1 MLPDPAPSASIGP
14 MAMRMSRA
22 HFEQVVDRALEGLP
36 DWVHDRVD
44 NLIVVV
50 EDRPSPEQDPAG
62 EGLLGIYEGVSLAER
77 AGDYWGAL
85 PDQITI
91 FRFPHLQL
99 GVEGDA
105 LEAEIRRTV
114 LHELAHHLGIDDDR
128 LDELGWD

>member
-1 MLPDPAPSASIGP
+1 
-14 MAMRMSRA
+14 MRMSRA

-36 DWVHDRVD
+36 EWVHDRVD

-77 AGDYWGAL
+77 SGEYWGAL

-91 FRFPHLQL
+91 FRIPHLQL
-99 GVEGDA
+99 GVEGEE
-105 LEAEIRRTV
+105 LESEIRRTV
-114 LHELAHHLGIDDDR
+114 LHELAHHLGIDDRR
-128 LDELGWD
+128 LHELGWD

>member
-1 MLPDPAPSASIGP
+1 MLTDPWRCASIGS
-14 MAMRMSRA
+14 MRMSRA

-36 DWVHDRVD
+36 EWVHERID

-50 EDRPSPEQDPAG
+50 EDWPTPVQDPDG

-77 AGDYWGAL
+77 SGDYWGAL

-99 GVEGDA
+99 GGNEEE
-105 LEAEIRRTV
+105 LEEQIRRTV
-114 LHELAHHLGIDDDR
+114 LHELAHHLGIDDGR
-128 LDELGWD
+128 LHELGWD